1 MKQPHQQSPVRSCVQ
16 QINEEL
22 NQRQWKFPQNSSWWT
37 ELNQKKSANTSAV
50 QQMIEDKS
58 TPLSYYAAYHEIQSL
73 IPSDAIIV
81 NEGANTMDI
90 GRTMLLND
98 LPRH

>member
-1 MKQPHQQSPVRSCVQ
+1 
-16 QINEEL
+16 
-22 NQRQWKFPQNSSWWT
+22 
-37 ELNQKKSANTSAV
+37 
-50 QQMIEDKS
+50 MIEDKS